1 MIGRE
6 SEPDDR
12 VLVRRIAAG
21 DEGAFELAYDRHGSL
36 VFGSLVRFLG
46 DREAAAEVAQDAFL
60 SLWRRASS
68 FDPAAGSLPGWLL
81 SIARHR
87 AIDRLRGE
95 ARRPSLGSADLLDDL
110 HDDDPWR
117 NPAAIADRRWADSIV
132 RTYVSELSEGER
144 RVLVLAYADG
154 LSQQAIADRL
164 DMPIG
169 TVKSRTRRAL
179 ARLRTR
185 LGEVPGL
192 IDGDQ
197 RLANGSDAAPT
208 PYRMME

>member
-1 MIGRE
+1 MIEHE
-6 SEPDDR
+6 SELDDGA
-12 VLVRRIAAG
+12 LVRRIAAG

-60 SLWRRASS
+60 ALWRRASG
-68 FDPAAGSLPGWLL
+68 FDPRAGSLPGWLL
-81 SIARHR
+81 SIARNR

-95 ARRPSLGSADLLDDL
+95 ARRPAPGPAPLLDDL

-117 NPAAIADRRWADSIV
+117 DPAGVADRRWADSIV
-132 RTYVSELSEGER
+132 RTFVSELPDHER
-144 RVLVLAYADG
+144 RVMVLAYSDG
-154 LSQQAIADRL
+154 LSQTDISERL

-185 LGEVPGL
+185 LTAVPGL
-192 IDGDQ
+192 VESIG
-197 RLANGSDAAPT
+197 GPAADEPVSA
-208 PYRMME
+208 PHRWLD